1 MNGGR
6 GSRLGILFGL
16 CGVLALTGALLLRGH
31 ATPPV
36 VVSATAT
43 AVPPI
48 VAPTGAATAPA
59 AGDTLVPNS
68 TDQAAPTSAPA
79 ATPAPTPTDST
90 ASAPTPTTQSGSP
103 SDPAKIV
110 TVEDTLT
117 FDPQDPGSTST
128 ARRKFLRTF
137 SVVLGA
143 CVTPALSAEC
153 FPANGTSSAKT
164 VHLSNEDGTDQPL
177 GKATLGGDNPDVFA
191 LGVDTCVDTLSAASG
206 CTVDV
211 TFTPSKEG
219 DYAATL
225 TFPDAQ
231 GATLATVALKGTGQS
246 STPDI
251 SVDNASLALD
261 QTSSSGT
268 VNVSN
273 NGKFDAT
280 LSLSLQG
287 ANSGYFSESNDCDT
301 VSGGGNC
308 SISVS
313 FQPPSDV
320 SGGIYYATID
330 INNTADGSTITTVDL
345 NGTVPNSSDI
355 VRRPAIPTICAPRC
369 APSHTRPP

>member
-79 ATPAPTPTDST
+79 ATPAPTSTDST

-117 FDPQDPGSTST
+117 FDPQDPGSTS
-128 ARRKFLRTF
+128 
-137 SVVLGA
+137 
-143 CVTPALSAEC
+143 
-153 FPANGTSSAKT
+153 SAKT
-164 VHLSNEDGTDQPL
+164 VHLSNEGGTDQPL

-191 LGVDTCVDTLSAASG
+191 LGVETCVDTLSAASG

-231 GATLATVALKGTGQS
+231 GSTLATVALKGTGQS

-251 SVDNASLALD
+251 NVDNASLALD

-280 LSLSLQG
+280 LSISLGG
-287 ANSGYFSESNDCDT
+287 ANSGYFSQSNDSDT

-308 SISVS
+308 SISVT
-313 FQPPSDV
+313 FQPPSDA

-330 INNTADGSTITTVDL
+330 INNTADGSTITTANL

-369 APSHTRPP
+369 APSHARPR

>member
-6 GSRLGILFGL
+6 GSRVGILFGL

-43 AVPPI
+43 PVPPV
-48 VAPTGAATAPA
+48 VAPTSAATAPA
-59 AGDTLVPNS
+59 AGDTPVPNP
-68 TDQAAPTSAPA
+68 TDQAAPTAPA
-79 ATPAPTPTDST
+79 TTPAPTPTDST
-90 ASAPTPTTQSGSP
+90 ASAPTPTSQSGSP

-117 FDPQDPGSTST
+117 FDPLDPGSS
-128 ARRKFLRTF
+128 
-137 SVVLGA
+137 
-143 CVTPALSAEC
+143 
-153 FPANGTSSAKT
+153 SSAQT
-164 VHLSNEDGTDQPL
+164 VHLSNEGGTDQPL
-177 GKATLGGDNPDVFA
+177 GKAILGGDNPDAFA

-211 TFTPSKEG
+211 TFTPPKEG

-261 QTSSSGT
+261 DTTSSGT

-273 NGKFDAT
+273 NGKFDAN
-280 LSLSLQG
+280 LSMSLQG
-287 ANSGYFSESNDCDT
+287 ANSDYFSQSNDCDT
-301 VSGGGNC
+301 VSGGGSC
-308 SISVS
+308 SISVT

-320 SGGIYYATID
+320 SGDIYYATID

-369 APSHTRPP
+369 APSHARPR

>member
-6 GSRLGILFGL
+6 GSRVGILFGL
-16 CGVLALTGALLLRGH
+16 CGVLALTGALLLRGRSGP
-31 ATPPV
+31 AAGVT
-36 VVSATAT
+36 ATAT
-43 AVPPI
+43 TIPPV

-59 AGDTLVPNS
+59 AGGTPAPNP
-68 TDQAAPTSAPA
+68 TDQAAPTAPA
-79 ATPAPTPTDST
+79 TTPAPTPPDSP
-90 ASAPTPTTQSGSP
+90 ASEPTPTTQSGSP
-103 SDPAKIV
+103 SDPAKVV

-117 FDPQDPGSTST
+117 FDPQDPGSTS
-128 ARRKFLRTF
+128 
-137 SVVLGA
+137 
-143 CVTPALSAEC
+143 
-153 FPANGTSSAKT
+153 SSKT
-164 VHLSNEDGTDQPL
+164 VHLSNEGGTDQPL

-206 CTVDV
+206 CTADV
-211 TFTPSKEG
+211 TFTPPKEG

-231 GATLATVALKGTGQS
+231 GNTLATVALKGTGQS

-273 NGKFDAT
+273 NGKFDAN
-280 LSLSLQG
+280 LSMSLTG
-287 ANSGYFSESNDCDT
+287 ANSDYFSQSNDCDT
-301 VSGGGNC
+301 VSGGGSC
-308 SISVS
+308 SISVT

-330 INNTADGSTITTVDL
+330 INNAADGSTITTVAL

-355 VRRPAIPTICAPRC
+355 VRRPSLCAPRC
-369 APSHTRPP
+369 APSHARPR